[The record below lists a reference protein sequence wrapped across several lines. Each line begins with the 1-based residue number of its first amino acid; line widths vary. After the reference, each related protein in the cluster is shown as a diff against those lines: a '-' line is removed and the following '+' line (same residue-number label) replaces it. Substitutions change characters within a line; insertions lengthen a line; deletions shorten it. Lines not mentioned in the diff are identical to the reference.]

1 MNLRLPIGVSD
12 FQELRTDPD
21 TYTFVDK
28 SLFIRD
34 IIDDG
39 AKTILL
45 IRPRRFGKTLNISM
59 LKYFFSCTEQ
69 NTAELFDG
77 LKICNAGDKYWAHQ
91 GQYPVIF
98 ITLKSAK
105 STGFDRAYR
114 KIQGLVAA
122 CYREFRYLLAVD
134 DLLDEDEK
142 EFFRRI
148 TGKRAPQD
156 EVEQSL
162 LYLSEWLYKHHKKR
176 PLILIDEYDA
186 PIHAAYF
193 SDDPDYYKNIIDFMR
208 EFFGSTLKDN
218 KYHYKGVLTGILR
231 VARESLF
238 SDLNHLPVYSLLT
251 EQYAEYFGFTEDEVT
266 ALFAKSALSVD
277 LADVKR
283 WYNGYYVRDI
293 VLYNPWSILF
303 CLANK
308 GRLEAYWVNTSEDK
322 LIREML
328 TRHDVDLHDN
338 IAELIQGKE
347 INAFINPFLNFNQLD
362 SNSDTVLS
370 LLYMA
375 GYLNALNPQYDEM
388 TDEINYTLRIPN
400 KEVRSVYKH
409 IIFGW
414 LAGQRKTKW
423 LIACLDDL
431 KAGRMQPFEAALQ
444 EIAYNILSCHDAG
457 GANPEQ
463 FYHGL
468 LLGLILYLNGEYTIL
483 SNREA
488 GMGRY
493 DIALFPKSPNSNDS
507 GIIFELKRTDSND
520 EAHLTQVAQEALR
533 QIEDKEYDRMPEAGH
548 TKGWLK
554 LGVAFSGKA
563 LRMAYAMPAA

>member
-1 MNLRLPIGVSD
+1 MKLRLPIGVSD

-34 IIDDG
+34 LIDDG
-39 AKTILL
+39 AKIILL
-45 IRPRRFGKTLNISM
+45 TRPRRFGKTLNMSM
-59 LKYFFSCTEQ
+59 LKYFFSCTKE
-69 NTAELFDG
+69 NTAALFDG
-77 LKICNAGDKYWAHQ
+77 LKIRDAGDKYWAHQ

-105 STGFDRAYR
+105 STGFERAYR

-122 CYREFRYLLAVD
+122 CYGEFRYLLTVD
-134 DLLDEDEK
+134 GLLYEDERTLFQRIIDK
-142 EFFRRI
+142 E
-148 TGKRAPQD
+148 APQD

-162 LYLSEWLYKHHKKR
+162 LRLSEWLYRYHKKR
-176 PLILIDEYDA
+176 PIILIDEYDA

-193 SDDPDYYKNIIDFMR
+193 SDDSDYYKNIIDFMR

-218 KYHYKGVLTGILR
+218 EYLHKGVLTGILR

-238 SDLNHLPVYSLLT
+238 SDLNHLPVYSLLI
-251 EQYAEYFGFTEDEVT
+251 EQYAEHFGFTEDQVC
-266 ALFAKSALSVD
+266 ALFAKSDLAVD

-283 WYNGYYVRDI
+283 WYNGYYVGDI

-328 TRHDVDLHDN
+328 TRHDVDLHES
-338 IAELIQGKE
+338 ITELIQGKE
-347 INAFINPFLNFNQLD
+347 ITAFINPFLNFNQLD
-362 SNSDTVLS
+362 SNSDAVLS

-375 GYLNALNPQYDEM
+375 GYLNALNPKYDEV
-388 TDEINYTLRIPN
+388 TDEVNYTFRIPN

-414 LAGQRKTKW
+414 LAGKRKTKW

-431 KAGRMQPFEAALQ
+431 KAGRMKPFETALQ

-468 LLGLILYLNGEYTIL
+468 LLGLVLYLHGDYTIL

-488 GMGRY
+488 GMGHY
-493 DIALFPKSPNSNDS
+493 DIALFPKEATSHAS
-507 GIIFELKRTDSND
+507 GIIFELKRTDNND
-520 EAHLTQVAQEALR
+520 EEQLTQVAQEALQ
-533 QIEDKEYDRMPEAGH
+533 QIEDKEYYRMPEAEH
-548 TKGWLK
+548 AKGWLK

-563 LRMAYAMPAA
+563 LRMAYAVAAP